1 MATDIKISE
10 LNQITVNSDLNQLI
24 INDREN
30 AGDTGISKKIQ
41 ISNLL
46 TPNIVKTD
54 NITDC
59 AVITS
64 KINDKA
70 VTAGKI
76 ADNTITSSQI
86 TCCGITNSSL
96 ATNSVDNRTVNN
108 SDNFTF
114 NCVTAA
120 TNVTTP
126 LATVTS
132 KLTVGAIGGGKT
144 VSLNGINYDF
154 PPTEVPNY
162 FLKTDGSGNLTW
174 EEAVP
179 GDGTA
184 LVFSEISPVGT
195 IISWAGAALP
205 SDGKWLECNGTTFDG
220 TDFPELSSVLGDTW
234 GTHSGVN
241 YYLPDLKGRAAVGAG
256 TGNDGTDSCAF
267 TLGTSGGKY
276 NHTLSIGQLPN
287 ATGNFKTTRATITE
301 ATGVLS
307 IASNA
312 GGTGNTTAGGDP
324 GKSVNFNL
332 GGGNQSH
339 NNIQPYAVTRYIIK
353 ALPDD
358 IQQFGMDVGPGLSA
372 LNASGG
378 QTASIDLSSSE
389 IGLKVTDDFQFDVSG
404 RLTLNDNVS
413 ASSITFDDDT
423 VLTTGKQTAFY
434 GVMVSNNQART
445 TPAEMRADRGN
456 ANFYGAWDE
465 YSKGLINTGSNNV
478 GYPSTNSLMYT
489 MHVNVLQNTTITMYN
504 WNNDDQFYIYQDDVL
519 LYTGSNYTSS
529 APRVVTFNL
538 TAGIRR
544 IDIVKNDSG
553 GGSNSFE
560 LMGNIIG
567 TNVRFISGY

>member
-1 MATDIKISE
+1 MATDIRISE
-10 LNQITVNSDLNQLI
+10 LNQITSNNDLNQLI

-30 AGDTGISKKIQ
+30 TGDVGITKKIQ

-46 TPNIVKTD
+46 TPNIVKAG
-54 NITDC
+54 NITNC
-59 AVITS
+59 AVITN

-70 VTAGKI
+70 VTADKI

-86 TCCGITNSSL
+86 TCRSITNDSL
-96 ATNSVDNRTVNN
+96 ATNSVDNRVIKN
-108 SDNFTF
+108 SDNYTL

-126 LATVTS
+126 LATVTD

-162 FLKTDGSGNLTW
+162 FLKTDGSGNLAW
-174 EEAVP
+174 AEAVP

-220 TDFPELSSVLGDTW
+220 TDFPELSSILGDTW
-234 GTHSGVN
+234 GTHSGNN

-256 TGNDGTDSCAF
+256 TGNDGTDTCNF
-267 TLGTSGGKY
+267 VLGTTGGKY
-276 NHTLSIGQLPN
+276 NHTLTEDEIPAHNHTINNMNARNIYDRDQGGGGYDPNTAGSI
-287 ATGNFKTTRATITE
+287 TTE
-301 ATGVLS
+301 ATG
-307 IASNA
+307 
-312 GGTGNTTAGGDP
+312 GGLA
-324 GKSVNFNL
+324 
-332 GGGNQSH
+332 H

-358 IQQFGMDVGPGLSA
+358 IQQFGMSVGPGLSA

-389 IGLKVTDDFQFDVSG
+389 IGLKVTDDFQFDGSN

-413 ASSITFDDDT
+413 ASSITFDDGSVQSTASLIIAGSVAANGT
-423 VLTTGKQTAFY
+423 VNTGTGFTSVRNSEGRYTITLPSAGTGKNWMVTANAHSVNTNGGQWY
-434 GVMVSNNQART
+434 T
-445 TPAEMRADRGN
+445 T
-456 ANFYGAWDE
+456 
-465 YSKGLINTGSNNV
+465 
-478 GYPSTNSLMYT
+478 
-489 MHVNVLQNTTITMYN
+489 
-504 WNNDDQFYIYQDDVL
+504 
-519 LYTGSNYTSS
+519 
-529 APRVVTFNL
+529 
-538 TAGIRR
+538 
-544 IDIVKNDSG
+544 
-553 GGSNSFE
+553 SFE
-560 LMGNIIG
+560 PHTVELVYIDPNIIQL
-567 TNVRFISGY
+567 NVKIGNYNGGWVAQYDDAIVNFIAVKSDI

>member
-162 FLKTDGSGNLTW
+162 FLQTDGSGNLTW

-267 TLGTSGGKY
+267 TLGAEGGKY
-276 NHTLSIGQLPN
+276 NHQ
-287 ATGNFKTTRATITE
+287 
-301 ATGVLS
+301 LS
-307 IASNA
+307 IAEM
-312 GGTGNTTAGGDP
+312 P
-324 GKSVNFNL
+324 
-332 GGGNQSH
+332 SH
-339 NNIQPYAVTRYIIK
+339 NH
-353 ALPDD
+353 
-358 IQQFGMDVGPGLSA
+358 
-372 LNASGG
+372 
-378 QTASIDLSSSE
+378 
-389 IGLKVTDDFQFDVSG
+389 
-404 RLTLNDNVS
+404 NV
-413 ASSITFDDDT
+413 
-423 VLTTGKQTAFY
+423 
-434 GVMVSNNQART
+434 
-445 TPAEMRADRGN
+445 P
-456 ANFYGAWDE
+456 
-465 YSKGLINTGSNNV
+465 
-478 GYPSTNSLMYT
+478 
-489 MHVNVLQNTTITMYN
+489 
-504 WNNDDQFYIYQDDVL
+504 
-519 LYTGSNYTSS
+519 
-529 APRVVTFNL
+529 
-538 TAGIRR
+538 
-544 IDIVKNDSG
+544 
-553 GGSNSFE
+553 
-560 LMGNIIG
+560 
-567 TNVRFISGY
+567 